1 MHSSGL
7 VPVLFSIPSPH
18 GSCGDT
24 LLPSPHA
31 VCRAAGLG
39 ALGAGGGWLAP
50 AAHRQVARPAGV
62 GPDAVAPA
70 PLLLTDAPSS
80 ILVVSIKFHGSFHI
94 IERGPMSMSAFY

>member
-18 GSCGDT
+18 RSCWDT

-50 AAHRQVARPAGV
+50 AAHRQVAGAAGV
-62 GPDAVAPA
+62 GPHAVAPA

-80 ILVVSIKFHGSFHI
+80 ILGGSIEFHGSFHI
-94 IERGPMSMSAFY
+94 IENYFF